1 VRRNVLIQSSASD
14 SIYFFDFLRLNLVV
28 WLPYFLWHHVDPIR
42 LAVLKFGK
50 EISKIKA
57 AVNSIVPISMLFG
70 LNHVGLRK
78 D

>member
-1 VRRNVLIQSSASD
+1 MRRSVLIQSSASD
-14 SIYFFDFLRLNLVV
+14 SIYFFDFLRLDLVV
-28 WLPYFLWHHVDPIR
+28 WRPYFLGHHVDPIR

-57 AVNSIVPISMLFG
+57 AVNSSVPISMLFRS
-70 LNHVGLRK
+70 NHVGLRK